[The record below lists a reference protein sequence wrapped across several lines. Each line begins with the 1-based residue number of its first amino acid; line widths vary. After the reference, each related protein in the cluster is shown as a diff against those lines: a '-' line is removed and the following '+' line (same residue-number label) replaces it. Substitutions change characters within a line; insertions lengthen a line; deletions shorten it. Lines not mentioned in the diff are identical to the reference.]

1 MSREFHS
8 DEVFDLFDAYERNK
22 KRVRVPDK
30 RTITERPDL
39 LELYTRR
46 PRRIEPRHIKSD
58 WVAGA
63 AFVLAFGTIIFM
75 SLVMCL

>member
-1 MSREFHS
+1 MSQH
-8 DEVFDLFDAYERNK
+8 DDLFDLVDACDL
-22 KRVRVPDK
+22 RVPDK
-30 RTITERPDL
+30 RTINGRPDL

>member
-1 MSREFHS
+1 MSQH
-8 DEVFDLFDAYERNK
+8 DDLFDLVDACDL
-22 KRVRVPDK
+22 RVPK
-30 RTITERPDL
+30 KSTEYDHPDL

-63 AFVLAFGTIIFM
+63 AFVLAFGTIIYL

>member
-1 MSREFHS
+1 MSQH
-8 DEVFDLFDAYERNK
+8 DDLFDLVDACDL
-22 KRVRVPDK
+22 RVPDK
-30 RTITERPDL
+30 RTIDERPDL

-46 PRRIEPRHIKSD
+46 PVKIKPRRITSD
-58 WVAGA
+58 WLVPV

>member
-1 MSREFHS
+1 MSQH
-8 DEVFDLFDAYERNK
+8 DDLFDLVDACDL
-22 KRVRVPDK
+22 RVPDK

-46 PRRIEPRHIKSD
+46 PRRIEPRRIKSD
-58 WVAGA
+58 WWVAV
-63 AFVLAFGTIIFM
+63 AFCLAFGTIIFM